1 MLIFITK
8 KKKNNNKIELS
19 DKEKLIFACADGD
32 FEEAKR
38 LLSSG
43 QDINTTD
50 RYGHSL
56 LWLACY
62 RNQYEVVKLLL
73 SYPNLN
79 ENKDELFRDMN
90 GIFKSH
96 NDATSY
102 LLMKE
107 KLDNP
112 IFNPNEQDSDG
123 KTILHL
129 SAQNAHTETVRLLL
143 SDPRIEVNIQDG
155 QGCSSLFYACQK
167 ENNQGL
173 VNLIAS
179 HKNLNWSSPLNY
191 LAFPFACKN
200 GYTLV
205 VQKLIEDKN
214 FDLNVKD
221 SQGETPLHYAVYDG
235 HTETVKLLLSDPRT
249 DINTQNGQGETPLH
263 YAVYGGH
270 TETVKLVLS
279 DPRTDINIQDSQ
291 GKTPLH

>member
-1 MLIFITK
+1 M
-8 KKKNNNKIELS
+8 
-19 DKEKLIFACADGD
+19 
-32 FEEAKR
+32 
-38 LLSSG
+38 
-43 QDINTTD
+43 
-50 RYGHSL
+50 
-56 LWLACY
+56 
-62 RNQYEVVKLLL
+62 V
-73 SYPNLN
+73 
-79 ENKDELFRDMN
+79 
-90 GIFKSH
+90 FKSH

-129 SAQNAHTETVRLLL
+129 SAQNGHTETVRLLL

-221 SQGETPLHYAVYDG
+221 SQGETPLHYAVY
-235 HTETVKLLLSDPRT
+235 
-249 DINTQNGQGETPLH
+249 
-263 YAVYGGH
+263 GGH
-270 TETVKLVLS
+270 TETELVLS
-279 DPRTDINIQDSQ
+279 DPRTVINSKQPRQNTTSLLST
-291 GKTPLH
+291 KWPY